1 MAGQLDREC
10 SNPFFF
16 FFFGHHFV
24 SQPLLIKTPCK
35 APDQQ
40 DFFFFCDAS
49 LTVEAGVA
57 YVLEQRLPLDGLHLR
72 TDARV
77 IGAQVPVHV
86 VKSVGHGVHGVNH
99 KLHLPFLLVL
109 GVDPDALLA

>member
-1 MAGQLDREC
+1 MSAVIL
-10 SNPFFF
+10 FFF
-16 FFFGHHFV
+16 VIILSHNRFPSKHPV
-24 SQPLLIKTPCK
+24 K
-35 APDQQ
+35 Q
-40 DFFFFCDAS
+40 DFFNFFFCDAS

-72 TDARV
+72 TDAGV
-77 IGAQVPVHV
+77 IGTQVPVHV

-99 KLHLPFLLVL
+99 ELHLPFLLVL